1 MAKESKPHSSIFY
14 GWWVVTACFLIA
26 VYTSGVVS
34 NGFTSFF
41 QPIANEFNWSYT
53 TVSLAS
59 SLRHMEVGLFSP
71 LVGFLID
78 RYSLRKILFIGGIIT
93 GVSVIY
99 LATTNSL
106 VTFFSTFAII
116 SVGMSA
122 VSTVTLMTAVS
133 RWFHR
138 RLGIAMGIATCGF
151 GFSGVMLPLV
161 TAMVDGLGWRLA
173 MTILGAGMFV
183 VVLPLALMVKSRP
196 EDYGL
201 LPDGDSA
208 IELSGKEK
216 LKSIQSDD
224 FEVGTRQALMSR
236 AFWWITIALAIQHL
250 ATNAVSTHIMPYLSS
265 VGVARSVGSLIAAA
279 LPIASMSGRFGFGW
293 LGDMV
298 KKKPLTAAGFA
309 MMAVGLVSFGYAD
322 NFTGS
327 MAGLL
332 IIFLAMYGMGY
343 GGTTTMRSILPK
355 AYFGTKNYATILG
368 FITGIDAIGGVLGA
382 PVAGYVY
389 DRWGDYHYVWVVLAV
404 LSFICVVMMVTA
416 PPFKR
421 PEKTISFNLKTLFNR
436 LKDKAASL
444 SH

>member
-1 MAKESKPHSSIFY
+1 MAQESKPHSSIFY
-14 GWWVVTACFLIA
+14 GWWVVAACFFIA

-41 QPIANEFNWSYT
+41 EPIATEFSWSYT

-71 LVGFLID
+71 LVGYLID
-78 RYSLRKILFIGGIIT
+78 RYSLRKMLFIGGIIT

-106 VTFFSTFAII
+106 LSFFATFAII

-138 RLGIAMGIATCGF
+138 RLGVAMGIATCGF
-151 GFSGVMLPLV
+151 GFSGIMLPFV
-161 TAMVDGLGWRLA
+161 TALVDSLGWRLA

-183 VVLPLALMVKSRP
+183 VVLPLALMVRNRP

-201 LPDGDSA
+201 LPDGDTV
-208 IELSGKEK
+208 IETKEKSGKTI
-216 LKSIQSDD
+216 STDD
-224 FEVGTRQALMSR
+224 LDVPTKQALMSR
-236 AFWWITIALAIQHL
+236 AFWWITLALGIQHL
-250 ATNAVSTHIMPYLSS
+250 ATNAVSTHVMPYLSN
-265 VGVARSVGSLIAAA
+265 VGVTRTVGSLIAAA

-309 MMAVGLVSFGYAD
+309 MMAVGLVAFSYAD
-322 NFTGS
+322 ELTGG
-327 MAGLL
+327 MVFLL
-332 IIFLAMYGMGY
+332 IFFIATYGMGY

-355 AYFGTKNYATILG
+355 TYFGTKNYATILG
-368 FITGIDAIGGVLGA
+368 FITGIDAIFGVLGA

-389 DRWGDYHYVWVVLAV
+389 DTWGNYHYVWIALAA
-404 LSFICVVMMVTA
+404 LSFICAVMMVTA

-421 PEKTISFNLKTLFNR
+421 PENTISFSLKTLFSR
-436 LKDKAASL
+436 LKEKASST